1 MKKDIEL
8 HKRRLGSGGALPT
21 TSDTVQG
28 LIVIFTGR
36 GKGKSSAAFTM
47 AQRAILQQ
55 IKVGVVQF
63 FGGAVHSAEYLSLAP
78 NPLCDFQICCNQC
91 SWQMNDHHH
100 DRANVNHAWE
110 QAMRMMDDPAYGMVI
125 FDDIMLMIRNH
136 YLDLSELMAALRR
149 RRPDV
154 HIVMTGRYAPLELI
168 DFADLVTEMRDVK
181 HPHPKLAL
189 PPQAG
194 IEF

>member
-1 MKKDIEL
+1 MKADIEL

-21 TSDTVQG
+21 TSDTVHG

-63 FGGAVHSAEYLSLAP
+63 FGGAVHSAEYRSLAS

-91 SWQMNDHHH
+91 SWHMKDHHH

-154 HIVMTGRYAPLELI
+154 HIVMTGRYAPIELT

-181 HPHPKLAL
+181 HPYSKLAL